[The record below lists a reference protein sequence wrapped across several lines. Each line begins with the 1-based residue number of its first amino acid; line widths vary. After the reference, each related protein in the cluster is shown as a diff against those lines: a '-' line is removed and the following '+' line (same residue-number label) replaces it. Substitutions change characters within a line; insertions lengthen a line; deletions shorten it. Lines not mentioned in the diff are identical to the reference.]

1 MESVFIVTW
10 SVGDDNGILGIF
22 SSRDRAENAIDRDKE
37 QYPVDEYG
45 YCDYTVEQ
53 YNVDEVEV

>member
-10 SVGDDNGILGIF
+10 SVGVDNGILGIF

-37 QYPVDEYG
+37 HYPVEEYG

-53 YNVDEVEV
+53 YIVDEVEV

>member
-10 SVGDDNGILGIF
+10 SVGVDNGILGIF

-45 YCDYTVEQ
+45 YCDYTVES
-53 YNVDEVEV
+53 YYVDEVEP